1 MAAASNGSE
10 YFEIEAGSE
19 SFARPSNAES
29 VAEDE
34 DELMWAAIARLPSQK
49 RSNMALLRK
58 KGSDRQGGAKTETVD
73 VRKLDRTNRELV
85 VKKALATTDQ
95 DNFLLLSAIKERLD
109 RMTLLLGPPGS
120 GKSTMLLALAG
131 KLDPNLK
138 KSAIGDNTIGHNVL
152 QSHSLP
158 SGDYWYWIGVAV
170 LLLYAVLFNS
180 LVTMALLYLNPLR
193 KAQTVILVDDTEGSP
208 PADGQ
213 YSPKFA

>member
-1 MAAASNGSE
+1 MRERERERERLVRIGGVAMAAASNGSE

-109 RMTLLLGPPGS
+109 RYVRPFSLSRSRSLCAFDVCSLIS
-120 GKSTMLLALAG
+120 LLA
-131 KLDPNLK
+131 
-138 KSAIGDNTIGHNVL
+138 
-152 QSHSLP
+152 
-158 SGDYWYWIGVAV
+158 
-170 LLLYAVLFNS
+170 
-180 LVTMALLYLNPLR
+180 
-193 KAQTVILVDDTEGSP
+193 
-208 PADGQ
+208 
-213 YSPKFA
+213 